1 MSLDT
6 LAKVD
11 LHRYFDGSIHPT
23 VLAQWLARSEGGEP
37 DPVALAATLTIRS
50 IEELAERRQWLAA
63 QLRGPEDLTVAALD
77 LARRLIAEVVVHVEL
92 VIDPDVLAVAGMGV
106 ADVLRA
112 IDAGCESAVTER
124 DDVFLSWSLLV
135 EIPARYSD
143 SEACAL
149 VQALL
154 DDEVPHFAGIVL
166 ADDPEGRPIAARQQV
181 LELARAADLG
191 RAAVCGDRRDS
202 QRMTDAVEA
211 GVQRLVGGLA
221 AMPKDQPLVT
231 LRARRTPLL
240 MLPSAQ
246 VLAGTVR
253 GWPSHPLRKFKEAG
267 LFTVVGSGWP
277 TWLGL
282 TLSDELEQVS
292 RHLHWRLDELRN
304 LTTRAIEAAWI
315 PPNLRFQ
322 LARTVEVWRHRPLV
336 QAQAKNGGDP
346 FSI

>member
-11 LHRYFDGSIHPT
+11 LHRYFDGAIHPS
-23 VLAQWLARSEGGEP
+23 VLAQWQARAEGGEP
-37 DPVALAATLTIRS
+37 DAVALAATLPIRNMD
-50 IEELAERRQWLAA
+50 ELAERRRWLAG
-63 QLRGPEDLTVAALD
+63 LIRGPEDLTAAALD
-77 LARRLIAEVVVHVEL
+77 MARRLIAEVVVHVEL
-92 VIDPDVLAVAGMGV
+92 VVEPDVLAVAGMGV

-112 IDAGCESAVTER
+112 IDAGCETAVTER

-135 EIPARYSD
+135 EIPARLGD
-143 SEACAL
+143 AEARAL
-149 VQALL
+149 LQALL
-154 DDEVPHFAGIVL
+154 DDEVPHLGGIVL
-166 ADDPEGRPIAARQQV
+166 ADDPASTPIAARQQV
-181 LELARAADLG
+181 LELARQADLG
-191 RAAVCGDRRDS
+191 RAAVCGDRRDA
-202 QRMTDAVEA
+202 QRMADAVEA

-231 LRARRTPLL
+231 LRARRTPLV

-253 GWPSHPLRKFKEAG
+253 GWPAHPLRKFKEAG

-282 TLSDELEQVS
+282 TLSDELELVS

-304 LTTRAIEAAWI
+304 LTTRAIEAAWM

-346 FSI
+346 FAM